1 MHESAVGLGGEVPDK
16 MQNPRLLLIHTKLE
30 SQELLIEFEIDC
42 SKC

>member
-1 MHESAVGLGGEVPDK
+1 MHESAVALGGEVPDK
-16 MQNPRLLLIHTKLE
+16 MQNPRLLIHTKLE